1 MEIIPAIDLK
11 NGQVVRLVRG
21 DPRLLKSYSY
31 LGNPLSVA
39 KIWMDNGAKIIHIV
53 DLDAALGSGSNLSII
68 EEMVKSL
75 NVNFQVGGGIRS
87 LDIAKKLF
95 NIGVKRIII
104 GTMAFENKE
113 ALAKLLEE
121 YSNERII
128 VSLDHYGREVMLK
141 GWKIYSKFDIFD
153 AITNFLD
160 FGVKIFLITS
170 IKRDGT
176 LTSPDF
182 KMLSKMCEIKAARII
197 AAGGI
202 SKLEHLSIL
211 KSMGVYGVII
221 GKALYENKFSL
232 KDALQFSNN
241 LLN

>member
-11 NGQVVRLVRG
+11 DGQVVRLVRG
-21 DPRLLKSYSY
+21 NPKLSKSYSY
-31 LGNPLSVA
+31 LGNPLNVA
-39 KIWMDNGAKIIHIV
+39 KIWMNSGAKIIHVV
-53 DLDAALGSGSNLSII
+53 DLDAALGFGSNLSII
-68 EEMVKSL
+68 EEMIKNL

-87 LDIAKKLF
+87 LDIARKLF
-95 NIGVKRIII
+95 SIGVKRIIV

-113 ALAKLLEE
+113 ALTKLLEE

-141 GWKIYSKFDIFD
+141 GWKVPSNFDIFD
-153 AITNFLD
+153 AIVNFLD
-160 FGVKIFLITS
+160 LGVKIFLITS

-182 KMLSKMCEIKAARII
+182 KILSKICEIKDARTI

-202 SKLEHLSIL
+202 SKLEHLSML
-211 KSMGVYGVII
+211 KSLGVHGVII
-221 GKALYENKFSL
+221 GKALYENRFTL

-241 LLN
+241 

>member
-1 MEIIPAIDLK
+1 MEVIPAIDLK
-11 NGQVVRLVRG
+11 DGQVVRLVRG

-31 LGNPLSVA
+31 LGDPLSVA
-39 KIWMDNGAKIIHIV
+39 KVWINSGAKMIHIV
-53 DLDAALGSGSNLSII
+53 DLDAALGYGSNLQII
-68 EEMVKSL
+68 EKMIKSF

-87 LDIAKKLF
+87 LDIAKNLF
-95 NIGVKRIII
+95 RMGAKRIIV

-121 YSNERII
+121 YSDERII

-141 GWKIYSKFDIFD
+141 GWKVYSKFDIFD
-153 AITNFLD
+153 AISNFLD
-160 FGVKIFLITS
+160 SGVKVFLITS

-182 KMLSKMCEIKAARII
+182 NILSKICKIKNARII
-197 AAGGI
+197 AAGGV

-211 KSMGVYGVII
+211 KRIGAYGVVI
-221 GKALYENKFSL
+221 GKALYENRFTL
-232 KDALQFSNN
+232 KDALQFSNKEF
-241 LLN
+241 